1 MSAVTVRAGVVGWP
15 VSHSLSPVMMEAWLR
30 DAGLDGA
37 YERIAAAPDNFAATI
52 ESLQA
57 GGYAGVN
64 ITLPHKEA
72 ALALADSASEA
83 ARAAGAANV
92 LVFRKDAIHAGNTD
106 IEGVRAALEEG
117 GWTRD
122 AGPAVLIG
130 AGGAAR
136 AALYVLKSAGAEVRM
151 INRSTHKAEALADSL
166 DWPAGIF
173 ALDDA
178 GRAFAG
184 ASLVI
189 NATSLGM
196 KGQPA
201 PDWPL
206 GVLPAGALVFDMV
219 YVPLETPLLHAA
231 RRLGLK
237 TVDGLSMLIGQARPA
252 FAGFF
257 GEAPPSGTPVRA
269 LMEAALEAGR

>member
-1 MSAVTVRAGVVGWP
+1 MSAVPVRAGVVGCP
-15 VSHSLSPVMMEAWLR
+15 VSHSLSPVMMEAWLK
-30 DAGLDGA
+30 DAGLDGT
-37 YERIAAAPDNFAATI
+37 YERIAAAPDAFEATI
-52 ESLQA
+52 TGLRA
-57 GGYAGVN
+57 KGYAGVN

-92 LVFRKDAIHAGNTD
+92 LVFREDGVRADNTD
-106 IEGVRAALEEG
+106 ITGVRAALEEG
-117 GWTRD
+117 GWQRE

-136 AALYVLKSAGAEVRM
+136 AALHVLKAAGAPVR
-151 INRSTHKAEALADSL
+151 IVNRSPDRAEALAQSL
-166 DWPAGIF
+166 ACPAEIF
-173 ALDDA
+173 APDEA
-178 GRAFAG
+178 ARAFAS
-184 ASLVI
+184 AALVI

-206 GVLPAGALVFDMV
+206 TALPAGALVFDMV
-219 YVPLETPLLHAA
+219 YVPLETPLLRAA
-231 RRLGLK
+231 RALGLK

-269 LMEAALEAGR
+269 LMEATLEAGQ